1 MSLRTKL
8 VLSYLAVTLGAVFVL
23 AFVIGQVVI
32 YNFNQ
37 NQILFLK
44 DLAYSY
50 QVNHIYPAY
59 LEHGQLDQSS
69 LADQFTRRN
78 TAPVILVIT
87 DQDGD
92 QVWCSYPQFADLGNC
107 DNPTIQKAL
116 SQAAH
121 QSTPIEGSLNVS
133 HPHDNDNDGSIQ
145 YLAKAVQLHGQF
157 IGTMFIAEPEPN
169 GVTPFLTTVNSYIF
183 LAGIAISL
191 VVVLFSLALARSF
204 TRPIERLTKAAERV
218 KHGQYTE
225 RVTES
230 TSEDE
235 LGTLA
240 QTFNEMAAQIE
251 ADVNELRSQEQARRE
266 LIANIAHDL
275 TTPLTAIQG
284 FSEAL
289 ADDMLPDAQTRQETA
304 QRIAREV
311 QRLRRLVADLQN
323 MTALES
329 GRVRLDLAPLGMHS
343 LIDETLSVIAP
354 ECENTGI
361 TVLNQTDYT
370 PTVLA
375 DSDRIT
381 QVLLNLLDNAR
392 RHTPAGG
399 TITVRATKEGYELRV
414 WVSDTGKGID
424 AKDLPHIFERFY
436 RADRSRAA
444 ATGGSG
450 LGLAIVKAIITAHG
464 GKVWAQSE
472 PGKGT
477 TIFFTL
483 PLIEE
488 QTGRKLPMP
497 NMQKSR
503 S

>member
-1 MSLRTKL
+1 M
-8 VLSYLAVTLGAVFVL
+8 
-23 AFVIGQVVI
+23 Q
-32 YNFNQ
+32 
-37 NQILFLK
+37 
-44 DLAYSY
+44 
-50 QVNHIYPAY
+50 
-59 LEHGQLDQSS
+59 
-69 LADQFTRRN
+69 
-78 TAPVILVIT
+78 
-87 DQDGD
+87 
-92 QVWCSYPQFADLGNC
+92 
-107 DNPTIQKAL
+107 
-116 SQAAH
+116 
-121 QSTPIEGSLNVS
+121 
-133 HPHDNDNDGSIQ
+133 
-145 YLAKAVQLHGQF
+145 GQF
-157 IGTMFIAEPEPN
+157 IGTVFIAEPEPN

-329 GRVRLDLAPLGMHS
+329 GRVRLDLAPLDMHS

-361 TVLNQTDYT
+361 TVLNQADDT

-392 RHTPAGG
+392 RHTPPDG
-399 TITVRATKEGYELRV
+399 TITVSAAKGVHELCA

-488 QTGRKLPMP
+488 QTGRKLPSRGME
-497 NMQKSR
+497 KSR
-503 S
+503 P